1 MAFYTF
7 ELEQLISLTDAVFQI
22 AIYTR
27 GSHKPLFRRRKNWG
41 LLKSSLLTFIRLR
54 FIVRIYFYYLWE
66 TTYTKD
72 AAAQTIIRE
81 G

>member
-54 FIVRIYFYYLWE
+54 FVVRIYFYYL
-66 TTYTKD
+66 
-72 AAAQTIIRE
+72 
-81 G
+81 